1 MLQIVCYEHYSVKG
15 VPNPSENPL
24 TNCLLL
30 IVKLGIVSLYPDKRI
45 IVNAAPEDPPPVKTT
60 VATKP
65 NN

>member
-1 MLQIVCYEHYSVKG
+1 MLQIVGCEHYSVKR

-30 IVKLGIVSLYPDKRI
+30 IVNIGMFYLYPDKRI